1 MPKASQSMK
10 KYKRLRRKNVEVVP
24 TLRSGLQMLRQDLD
38 LMELMTGAFIAV
50 MCVVGNDAVPWLFAQ
65 ARDTVLSSIAF
76 EMLGMPIL
84 GLFADHAML
93 SVQRVPRIAW
103 LAVGVVLSFICGAL
117 TAIMF
122 LAPGLILAGVWLIKS
137 RLQCPAKLVPYSREH
152 CYVISCVALSA
163 WLVLLLAMVLLMFL
177 SSVAG
182 TTATGESAAWSYALT
197 WGGFY
202 LTLAIA
208 LPIVRRRAARS
219 PRLR

>member
-1 MPKASQSMK
+1 
-10 KYKRLRRKNVEVVP
+10 
-24 TLRSGLQMLRQDLD
+24 
-38 LMELMTGAFIAV
+38 
-50 MCVVGNDAVPWLFAQ
+50 
-65 ARDTVLSSIAF
+65 
-76 EMLGMPIL
+76 
-84 GLFADHAML
+84 
-93 SVQRVPRIAW
+93 
-103 LAVGVVLSFICGAL
+103 
-117 TAIMF
+117 MF